1 MHKHATMNRYYRLV
15 WSHVHACWV
24 AVAEGARGHG
34 KGGARRRKATLLAAL
49 AAAGVA
55 GAGAAYAA
63 PPATALPT
71 GGQVAAGQAQI
82 STSGSQMTINQ
93 ATSQAILNWNTFDIG
108 AQASVKFQQPS
119 ASAVALNRV
128 QSANPSQIYGKLDA
142 NGQVFLVNPNGVLFA
157 PGAQVNVGGLVA
169 SSLDLA
175 DRDFLARSYSFAG
188 DGGGAVRNEG
198 SITAAPGGY
207 VALLGPSVANSGSI
221 GAPQGSVALAA
232 GQQIGVD
239 LRGDGLITVRT
250 SRGALNAL
258 AENKGLIQ
266 AAGGQVLLSA
276 SAADALARAG
286 VNNTGLVQAGGLST
300 KGGSI
305 RLVAD
310 GGDVQAG
317 ALDASSQGAQ
327 GGSIA
332 VSGMGISLG
341 GAIAAD
347 GKRGGSVSVT
357 AAGQLASGGAVSA
370 QGTDGNGGSISYRA
384 GGVLTE
390 TSGATANAG
399 GTQHGGSIA
408 AQADGGLIT
417 SGSYS
422 ARGGAGNG
430 GRIDLSGGTV
440 SLLSARADASG
451 EQQGGL
457 VRVGGAFQGGAAQGA
472 GTDAR
477 FVKRWGHTA
486 AIASAERT
494 FINDSSAIDVS
505 ARGAAGHG
513 GTAVVWSDKQT
524 TVLGRVDARGGADG
538 GAGGAVEVSSHGDL
552 RYLALD
558 GIQAGAGGALLL
570 DPKNLVIGDFN
581 YAYTWTAEAIL
592 GSGYS
597 GGKNASVA
605 GLASGDSFGSAVAL
619 SSDST
624 VLAVG
629 APMDAGTGAATGIA
643 RGSVRVFG
651 FSDGNFSGAALKS
664 TIGLGYAGTNDT
676 NLTLADGALFGSSVA
691 LNAAGTKLAVG
702 AVGENNGAGS
712 VRLFDL
718 NATTT
723 KATLQTTLTAG
734 AGGFGGGAYAQQFG
748 TAVALN
754 GDGTKLAV
762 GAVNDGGAGNSCT
775 SCGAVYL
782 FNNAVLGTT
791 IGSGYASAFSLAQNA
806 QFGSAVALNAAG
818 DKLAVGAVGV
828 DDLKGAVYVFGTTAS
843 SASLAATYSSS
854 ATSNGTS
861 LNVNLSSNEL
871 FGSSLAFNAAGTRLA
886 IGSPSTGGA
895 ADAGLGPGSVR
906 LIDTTSG
913 SPVLRAVLRR
923 GLRLGDGSFHT
934 TPDYSGFGYALALN
948 GAGDRLVVGAPYA
961 NSASDSIEGAGAV
974 YGYALANPVY
984 TGVNYTD
991 ATGLNVGIDASSL
1004 AQQIIN
1010 GTSVTLR
1017 ASNDLLVNSAVL
1029 ASTGSGRGALVLEA
1043 GRSLAVNANIST
1055 GGGNLSLLANASDAA
1070 VVAADRDAGSAALT
1084 VASGAA
1090 IDTGAGTAAL
1100 AIGTGYHA
1108 GRDASGDIQVDG
1120 TVRGRQISL
1129 INSGKTAGSDVRVAG
1144 TGRLVG
1150 TDTSGTSVLVAAA
1163 GAGGGTFYSSA
1174 GASTISTVAGGRYL
1188 VYSDN
1193 PTNTAEGM
1201 SGYSKHYN
1209 QAYSGTAPAYA
1220 ASGSW
1225 FLYSVAPV
1233 LTVTANSGVTKV
1245 YDGLAMGNIGYASVS
1260 GLIDGD
1266 ANGALTGSLSGA
1278 SGKNVGTYAVQLG
1291 TLASSLGYTIAVAPR
1306 NYTIT
1311 ARTLTATA
1319 TGNNKVYDALTG
1331 ATVSFGD
1338 NRISGD
1344 ALTLNGTAAFTSKGV
1359 GTGKTINVSG
1369 ITLSGADAAN
1379 YTLGNATATTT
1390 GNITARTL
1398 HATAGNVNKV
1408 YDGQTGVASMAGV
1421 LGDDR
1426 VAGDTLTL
1434 SGSGNYD
1441 DKNAGSGKTV
1451 TYTGLGLSGGDAANY
1466 VLDSATITGA
1476 GAITQRALTATA
1488 SGVSKVY
1495 DGSATATATLGDNR
1509 VSGDVLTLAST
1520 GAGYADKNAGNGK
1533 TITVNG
1539 ISLSG
1544 TDAANYTLASTTA
1557 TGTGDITKRTLTAS
1571 ATGVDKV
1578 YDGLTVATVTL
1589 GDDRVAGDVF
1599 TLSGTGAFGDKN
1611 AGSAR
1616 TVSVSGIAV
1625 SGTDA
1630 ANYTLAATTAST
1642 AASISQRTLIASAV
1656 GVNKVYDGLTTATA
1670 TLADNRVA
1678 GDALTLTGGSA
1689 SFADKNAGN
1698 GKTVTVEGVTLGG
1711 TDAANYT
1718 LASTTAAGTANITRR
1733 TLAASATGI
1742 DKVYDGSTAA
1752 TVTLG
1757 DDRVNGDVLALNGSA
1772 AFGDK
1777 NVGNGKAVG
1786 VTGIALSGADASN
1799 YTLSATA
1806 ASTTAAITPRAL
1818 AASATGIDKVYD
1830 GQTAATVTLGDNR
1843 VSGDVLTLTSTGAA
1857 FADKNAGGGKA
1868 VSVSGIALS
1877 GTDAANYSLSNTT
1890 ASTSAT
1896 IAQRMLNASATAS
1909 GKVYDG
1915 QTAASATLGD
1925 DRVAGDVLTLGST
1938 GAAFADKN
1946 AGTGKTVTVNG
1957 ITVSG
1962 TDAANYTLASGTATT
1977 TADIAKRTLTASTGS
1992 VTKVYDGLAAATI
2005 SLSDDRVAGDVL
2017 TTSGSAVYSDKN
2029 VGTGKTVTVNG
2040 IALSGTDAANY
2051 TLASTSASNSNGSIT
2066 ARTLHAGTTGG
2077 GKVYDGLAS
2086 SNATLTDDRV
2096 AGDALTLTGGAAS
2109 FADKNAG
2116 TGKTVTI
2123 GGLALSGADKNNYVL
2138 ASDSATGTADITA
2151 RMLTASATAVD
2162 KVYDGSLLASV
2173 NYGDNRVAGDVLA
2186 IGGTATFADKNVGA
2200 AKNVSITGMTLSG
2213 ADALNYT
2220 LASATASSNA
2230 SITPRQLTVAAS
2242 AGNKVYD
2249 GSAAAT
2255 AGLSDNRVAGD
2266 VLTLASTGA
2275 AFADKNAGT
2284 GKTVTVSGISF
2295 SGTDFGNYTLASTSA
2310 TASADIAQRVLN
2322 ASAAAGNKVYNGS
2335 AAATVTLSDDRV
2347 SGDVLTLSNASAAF
2361 ADKNVGSAKTV
2372 TVNGLVIS
2380 GTDAANYTLAS
2391 SSATASADITARVLN
2406 VAGGSVSKVYDGL
2419 LTGQAALSGDAVAGD
2434 VLNITGT
2441 AAFTDKNAGT
2451 GKTVN
2456 VSGIALSGA
2465 DAANYTLA
2473 STSLATTGSIAKR
2486 ALTATA
2492 TGSTKVYDGNL
2503 TAAVTLAD
2511 NRVTGDD
2518 LALAGSGS
2526 YADKNAGAGKTI
2538 TVGGITLSGADAG
2551 NYTMA
2556 AGTVQTTGAITA
2568 RTLNA
2573 TATGQSKV
2581 YDGTLTAGVTFASD
2595 ALAGDAVT
2603 LAGQAAFTDKNAGNG
2618 KAVSVSG
2625 VTLSGADA
2633 GNYVLGAAPAAT
2645 TASIT
2650 QRALSVTAS
2659 ASSKVYDGNTS
2670 ASVSLSD
2677 NRIAG
2682 DQLAL
2687 TSSGGTFADK
2697 NAGTKS
2703 VSVSGIAV
2711 SGADAGNYALTSTTA
2726 SGSGTITQRTLNAS
2740 ATVSTKV
2747 YDGGT
2752 TATVTLGD
2760 DRIAG
2765 DSLSVASGAA
2775 SFADK
2780 NAGSGKA
2787 VSVTGLTLAGADAG
2801 NYALA
2806 SNAASATGTI
2816 TQRALNASAANVTKV
2831 YDGSTSATVVLSDDR
2846 VAGDALQVS
2855 GQGSFSDANAGTG
2868 KKVNITGLALSGAD
2882 AANYTFAGGSASGSG
2897 TITQRA
2903 LQATIGGTTVKAY
2916 DGTTG
2921 AVLNPGAVTL
2931 TGFVAGQGATLQAG
2945 STGQYNDANVAGATT
2960 VSTAL
2965 SAASFSASSGTL
2977 LSNYLLPTVATGA
2990 GAITARSVSVTGM
3003 QAATKVYDGST
3014 AATLSSRG
3022 TLAGLVAGQSL
3033 TLNGPSTGVF
3043 DTRSAGTGKTVT
3055 ASGYS
3060 LADGAGGKASNYA
3073 LASTT
3078 ATGTGTISQATLSV
3092 VVDDK
3097 SRVQGTTNPVF
3108 TASVSGLVGGDTR
3121 DVLGNLVFNTSATT
3135 QSAAGQYAVTASGAA
3150 PNDYRV
3156 FFLDGVLTVTS
3167 AGVQPGQFDPVAAIV
3182 NSVNPVAATAQGF
3195 GSGSFGAASGGNS
3208 PQALLAAAREEN
3220 KASSPGNGGGNNGG
3234 NGGNNAGAPAPAND
3248 VTFVNGNSKI
3258 VSRNGGVRNLE

>member
-49 AAAGVA
+49 AAAGAA
-55 GAGAAYAA
+55 GAGAAGAA
-63 PPATALPT
+63 PPLPTALPT
-71 GGQVAAGQAQI
+71 GGQVVAGQAQI
-82 STSGSQMTINQ
+82 GTSGSQMTINQ

-175 DRDFLARSYSFAG
+175 DRDFLARSYTFAG

-198 SITAAPGGY
+198 SIAARAGGY

-221 GAPQGSVALAA
+221 SAPQGSVALAA

-258 AENKGLIQ
+258 AENNGVIQ
-266 AAGGQVLLSA
+266 AGGGQVLLSA
-276 SAADALARAG
+276 SAADALARAS

-310 GGDVQAG
+310 GDVQAG

-332 VSGMGISLG
+332 ISGKGVSLG

-347 GKRGGSVSVT
+347 GKQGGSVSVT

-384 GGVLTE
+384 GGTLTE

-408 AQADGGLIT
+408 VQADGGLIT

-477 FVKRWGHTA
+477 FAKRWGHTPG
-486 AIASAERT
+486 IASAGRT

-505 ARGAAGHG
+505 ARGAAGQG
-513 GTAVVWSDKQT
+513 GTAVVWSEQQT
-524 TVLGRVDARGGADG
+524 TMLGRVDARGGAQDSNG
-538 GAGGAVEVSSHGDL
+538 SGGAVEVSSHGDL

-558 GIQAGAGGALLL
+558 GIQAGTGGTLLL

-592 GSGYS
+592 GSGYA
-597 GGKNASVA
+597 GGKNGSVS
-605 GLASGDSFGSAVAL
+605 GLASGASFGAAVAL

-629 APMDAGTGAATGIA
+629 APMDGGASATGAA

-651 FSDGNFSGAALKS
+651 FTDGSFSGAALKS
-664 TIGLGYAGTNDT
+664 TIGSGYTGTNDT
-676 NLTLADGALFGSSVA
+676 NLSLADGALFGSSVA

-702 AVGENNGAGS
+702 AVGENNGAGT

-718 NATTT
+718 NASTT
-723 KATLQTTLTAG
+723 KATLQATLTAG
-734 AGGFGGGAYAQQFG
+734 AGGFSGGAYAQQFG

-754 GDGTKLAV
+754 GDGTRLAV
-762 GAVNDGGAGNSCT
+762 GAVNDGGFGNSCT

-843 SASLAATYSSS
+843 SASLAATYSSTAAS
-854 ATSNGTS
+854 SGAN

-871 FGSSLAFNAAGTRLA
+871 FGSSLAFNSAGTRLA
-886 IGSPSTGGA
+886 IGSPSTGGV

-913 SPVLRAVLRR
+913 SPVLKAVLRR

-961 NSASDSIEGAGAV
+961 NSANDSIEGAGAV
-974 YGYALANPVY
+974 YAYSLANPVY

-1004 AQQIIN
+1004 AQQITN

-1029 ASTGSGRGALVLEA
+1029 ASTGAGRGTLTLEA
-1043 GRSLAVNANIST
+1043 GRSLTVNAGIST
-1055 GGGNLSLLANASDAA
+1055 GGGNLSLLANANDAA
-1070 VVAADRDAGSAALT
+1070 VVAADRDVGSAALT
-1084 VASGAA
+1084 VASGAT

-1100 AIGTGYHA
+1100 AIGTGYHT

-1129 INSGKTAGSDVRVAG
+1129 INSGKTAGSDVRVAS

-1291 TLASSLGYTIAVAPR
+1291 TLASSLGYTIAVAPK
-1306 NYTIT
+1306 NYAIT

-1331 ATVSFGD
+1331 ATVTFGD
-1338 NRISGD
+1338 NRVSGD

-1398 HATAGNVNKV
+1398 HATAGNVSKV

-1426 VAGDTLTL
+1426 IAGDTLTL
-1434 SGSGNYD
+1434 TGSGSYD

-1476 GAITQRALTATA
+1476 GAITQRTLTATA

-1495 DGSATATATLGDNR
+1495 DGSAAATATLGDNR
-1509 VSGDVLTLAST
+1509 VSGDVLTLSST
-1520 GAGYADKNAGNGK
+1520 GASYANKNAGNGK

-1578 YDGLTVATVTL
+1578 YDGLAAATVTL
-1589 GDDRVAGDVF
+1589 GDDRVAGDAL

-1611 AGSAR
+1611 AGSGKA
-1616 TVSVSGIAV
+1616 VSVSGIAV

-1630 ANYTLAATTAST
+1630 VNYTLASTTAST
-1642 AASISQRTLIASAV
+1642 TASIAQRTLTASAV

-1678 GDALTLTGGSA
+1678 GDTLTLTGGSA
-1689 SFADKNAGN
+1689 SFADKNAAN

-1718 LASTTAAGTANITRR
+1718 LASTTATGTANITKR

-1752 TVTLG
+1752 TVTFG
-1757 DDRVNGDVLALNGSA
+1757 DDRVSGDVLALSGSA
-1772 AFGDK
+1772 AFGNK
-1777 NVGNGKAVG
+1777 NVGSGKAVT
-1786 VTGIALSGADASN
+1786 VTGLALSGADANN
-1799 YTLSATA
+1799 YTLAGTT

-1818 AASATGIDKVYD
+1818 MASATGIDKVYD
-1830 GQTAATVTLGDNR
+1830 GQTAAAVTLGDDRAAN
-1843 VSGDVLTLTSTGAA
+1843 DVLTLTSTGAA
-1857 FADKNAGGGKA
+1857 FADKNAGSGKA
-1868 VSVSGIALS
+1868 ISVSGIALS
-1877 GTDAANYSLSNTT
+1877 GTDAANYTLSNTT
-1890 ASTSAT
+1890 ASTTAN
-1896 IAQRMLNASATAS
+1896 IAQRVLNASATAS

-1925 DRVAGDVLTLGST
+1925 DRIAGDVLTLGSS

-1946 AGTGKTVTVNG
+1946 AGTGKTVTVSG

-2029 VGTGKTVTVNG
+2029 AGTGKTVTVSG

-2051 TLASTSASNSNGSIT
+2051 TLASTSAASNNGSIT

-2077 GKVYDGLAS
+2077 GKVYDGLTTS
-2086 SNATLTDDRV
+2086 SATLTDDRV
-2096 AGDALTLTGGAAS
+2096 AGDVLTLTGGAAS

-2123 GGLALSGADKNNYVL
+2123 GGLSLSGADMNNYVL
-2138 ASDSATGTADITA
+2138 ASTSATGTADITA
-2151 RMLTASATAVD
+2151 RTLAATATALD

-2173 NYGDNRVAGDVLA
+2173 NYGDNRVAGDVLT
-2186 IGGTATFADKNVGA
+2186 IGGTAAFADKNVGA
-2200 AKNVSITGMTLSG
+2200 AKNVSITGMALSG

-2220 LASATASSNA
+2220 LASATASSSA
-2230 SITPRQLTVAAS
+2230 AITPRQLTVGAS

-2255 AGLSDNRVAGD
+2255 ATLSDNRVAGD
-2266 VLTLASTGA
+2266 SLTLASTGA

-2295 SGTDFGNYTLASTSA
+2295 SGTDFGNYTLANTSA
-2310 TASADIAQRVLN
+2310 TASANITQRVLN
-2322 ASAAAGNKVYNGS
+2322 ASAVAGNKVYNGTT
-2335 AAATVTLSDDRV
+2335 AAAVTLSDDRV
-2347 SGDVLTLSNASAAF
+2347 SGDVLTLSNAGAAF
-2361 ADKNVGSAKTV
+2361 ADKKVGSAKTV
-2372 TVNGLVIS
+2372 TVNGLAIS

-2391 SSATASADITARVLN
+2391 GSATASADITARVLN

-2434 VLNITGT
+2434 VLSITGT

-2518 LALAGSGS
+2518 LALAGSGG
-2526 YADKNAGAGKTI
+2526 YADKNVGAGKAI

-2556 AGTVQTTGAITA
+2556 PGTVQTTGTITA

-2573 TATGQSKV
+2573 TATGQNKV
-2581 YDGTLTAGVTFASD
+2581 YDGTLTAGLTFASD
-2595 ALAGDAVT
+2595 ALAGDTVA
-2603 LAGQAAFTDKNAGNG
+2603 LAGQGAFADKNAGNG
-2618 KAVSVSG
+2618 KAVSVTG
-2625 VTLSGADA
+2625 VSLSGADA
-2633 GNYVLGAAPAAT
+2633 GNYVLGAAPTAT
-2645 TASIT
+2645 TANIT
-2650 QRALSVTAS
+2650 QRALGVTAS

-2670 ASVSLSD
+2670 ASISLSD
-2677 NRIAG
+2677 NRVAG

-2687 TSSGGTFADK
+2687 TSGGGSFADK

-2726 SGSGTITQRTLNAS
+2726 SGSGTITQRSLNAS

-2747 YDGGT
+2747 YDGST

-2765 DSLSVASGAA
+2765 DSLSVVSGAA

-2787 VSVTGLTLAGADAG
+2787 VSVTGLTLSGADAG

-2855 GQGSFSDANAGTG
+2855 GQGSFSDANAGAG

-2882 AANYTFAGGSASGSG
+2882 AANYTFAGGSASGTG

-2903 LQATIGGTTVKAY
+2903 LQATIGGTTVKTY
-2916 DGTTG
+2916 DGTTS

-2945 STGQYNDANVAGATT
+2945 STGQYNAANVAGATT

-2965 SAASFSASSGTL
+2965 SPASFSAGSGTL

-3003 QAATKVYDGST
+3003 QAATKVYDGNT
-3014 AATLSSRG
+3014 AATLSNRG
-3022 TLAGLVAGQSL
+3022 TLAGLVAGESL

-3060 LADGAGGKASNYA
+3060 LGDGAGGKASNYA
-3073 LASTT
+3073 LASST

-3097 SRVQGTTNPVF
+3097 SRVQGTANPAF

-3182 NSVNPVAATAQGF
+3182 NSVKPVAATAQGF

-3208 PQALLAAAREEN
+3208 PQTLLAEAREEN
-3220 KASSPGNGGGNNGG
+3220 KANNPGNGGGNGG
-3234 NGGNNAGAPAPAND
+3234 SNAGAPAPAND